1 MIEFKDYLTKRGYQN
16 KYVVRINAII
26 VQFEKW
32 CNASKINHKTAN
44 YNELML
50 YVESLQQNGNK
61 ANTISQKVK
70 SIQNYY
76 NFIERAENPAIQI
89 KLRGQ
94 LHKIPNHILDESELM
109 EIYALQHTKGL
120 VGKRDKVLFSLIV
133 FQGVI
138 GKELEIIE
146 LKDVDLMEAKIYIPS
161 TRTTNSRTLDLKPQQ
176 LLLFQDY
183 ITNIRRD
190 ILKTYNRESDKLL
203 ITMGVSVNNKERLQ
217 NVINEIR
224 NRIKPYYPKFKTMK
238 QLRQSVITNWLNQ
251 HGLRQT
257 QYMAGHRYVSSTERY
272 NVEKDEALKM
282 EIEKHFPI

>member
-16 KYVVRINAII
+16 NYVERTNSTIKLFKEWSISNNLDYKA
-26 VQFEKW
+26 
-32 CNASKINHKTAN
+32 AN

-50 YVESLQQNGNK
+50 YVESLQQSRNK

-70 SIQNYY
+70 AIQNYY
-76 NFIERAENPAIQI
+76 NFIERAENPAIQV

-138 GKELEIIE
+138 GRELEIIE

-161 TRTTNSRTLDLKPQQ
+161 TRTTNSRTQ
-176 LLLFQDY
+176 
-183 ITNIRRD
+183 
-190 ILKTYNRESDKLL
+190 
-203 ITMGVSVNNKERLQ
+203 
-217 NVINEIR
+217 
-224 NRIKPYYPKFKTMK
+224 
-238 QLRQSVITNWLNQ
+238 
-251 HGLRQT
+251 
-257 QYMAGHRYVSSTERY
+257 
-272 NVEKDEALKM
+272 
-282 EIEKHFPI
+282 

>member
-16 KYVVRINAII
+16 NYVERTNSTVKLFKEWSITN
-26 VQFEKW
+26 KLDY
-32 CNASKINHKTAN
+32 KTID
-44 YNELML
+44 YNGLML
-50 YVESLQQNGNK
+50 YVEEQKQNGNK
-61 ANTISQKVK
+61 TNTISQKVK
-70 SIQNYY
+70 AIQNYY
-76 NFIERAENPAIQI
+76 NFIERAENPATQI

-190 ILKTYNRESDKLL
+190 ILKTYKRESDKLL
-203 ITMGVSVNNKERLQ
+203 ITMGVSLNNKERLQ
-217 NVINEIR
+217 NVINTIR
-224 NRIKPYYPKFKTMK
+224 DRIKPYYPKFKTMK

-282 EIEKHFPI
+282 ELEKHFPL